1 MPNKYEVKIG
11 RDFPVNRVTEKD
23 ATDVGSP
30 ESVELLSVK
39 HGIGMRE
46 VLTWAFLIGFA
57 VALALSALIGWNDG
71 SFDELAT
78 VWGAGAVWFG
88 VLLRAYFPSDR

>member
-1 MPNKYEVKIG
+1 MPTKYEVIIG
-11 RDFPVNRVTEKD
+11 RDFPIGDVTEKD
-23 ATDVGSP
+23 VLNVGLP
-30 ESVELLSVK
+30 ESVELLSAK

-57 VALALSALIGWNDG
+57 VALVLSALIGWNDE
-71 SFDELAT
+71 SFNEFTT

-88 VLLRAYFPSDR
+88 FLLKAYFSGD

>member
-1 MPNKYEVKIG
+1 MSNNYKVQVG
-11 RDFPVNRVTEKD
+11 RDFPINEVTEKD
-23 ATDVGSP
+23 ATTVGLP

-57 VALALSALIGWNDG
+57 IGLSLSALIGWNDG